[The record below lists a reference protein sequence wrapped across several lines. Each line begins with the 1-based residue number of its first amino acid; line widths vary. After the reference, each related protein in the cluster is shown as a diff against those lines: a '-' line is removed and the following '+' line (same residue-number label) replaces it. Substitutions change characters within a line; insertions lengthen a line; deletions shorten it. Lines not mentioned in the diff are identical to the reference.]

1 MPNQQYLFDCLDK
14 FYDLPDIIILE
25 FNHPRYIKIIDD
37 INNEYGLEL
46 SFLAILVAIGELYPD
61 NLAEY
66 LTKRYDLPEASAQ
79 KIADKLN
86 NLYFQPIIDRLAFF
100 NQDQEKTKPT
110 PEEEKNIILNLFK
123 ENLLVEIKNYQQ
135 IISAINQRIFAWL
148 DRDSSA
154 QRQIEAA
161 LLQNQEKITEQSL
174 VINNEKYP
182 GTVTNW
188 LRCFVIEKGAD
199 NFNSLSISEFLGLSK
214 NATNL
219 SDLDKKILRALLNA
233 YRNIKFFPES
243 MPSDDGTDWAIIPL
257 PEKNIS
263 LDESIDITNTQETE
277 KIIDP
282 EMQPLKIEADSK
294 IISTNPEN
302 INKINQLQ
310 LMLKRYGPDSLEAQ
324 AILEEIAK
332 LKNS

>member
-1 MPNQQYLFDCLDK
+1 MKSQIYLAECLEK
-14 FYDLPDIIILE
+14 FYELPELVILE
-25 FNHPRYIKIIDD
+25 FDNPIYLQIVKDL
-37 INNEYGLEL
+37 NNEYGLEL
-46 SFLAILVAIGELYPD
+46 SFTVILVAIGELSFQD
-61 NLAEY
+61 VQEY
-66 LTKRYDLPEASAQ
+66 LIKRYNLSEDNAKDISN
-79 KIADKLN
+79 KLN
-86 NLYFQPIIDRLAFF
+86 NFYFQPIIDRLSFL
-100 NQDQEKTKPT
+100 NQDSNKIKPT
-110 PEEEKNIILNLFK
+110 LAEEENIILKIFK
-123 ENLLVEIKNYQQ
+123 ENLLVELKNHEK
-135 IISAINQRIFAWL
+135 IITALNQRIFAL
-148 DRDSSA
+148 LSRNLA
-154 QRQIEAA
+154 AKKQIEAA

-214 NATNL
+214 NAANL
-219 SDLDKKILRALLNA
+219 PEIDKKILRSLLNT

-243 MPSDDGTDWAIIPL
+243 MPSDDGTDWTIIPL
-257 PEKNIS
+257 PEEVIS
-263 LDESIDITNTQETE
+263 LDESIDITSDAKTE
-277 KIIDP
+277 QIIDP

-294 IISTNPEN
+294 IIPANPEN

>member
-66 LTKRYDLPEASAQ
+66 LTKRYDLPESSAQ

-161 LLQNQEKITEQSL
+161 LLQNQEKITEQT
-174 VINNEKYP
+174 VTINNEKLP
-182 GTVTNW
+182 GLVTNW
-188 LRCFVIEKGAD
+188 LRCFAIEKGAD

-214 NATNL
+214 NAANL
-219 SDLDKKILRALLNA
+219 PEIDKKILSSLLNT

-243 MPSDDGTDWAIIPL
+243 MPSDDGTDWTIIPL
-257 PEKNIS
+257 PEEVIS
-263 LDESIDITNTQETE
+263 LDESIDITSDAKTE
-277 KIIDP
+277 QIIDP

-294 IISTNPEN
+294 IIPANPEN